1 MGGAA
6 HFGSGGGGALPKKLN
21 PPPVGGANPGG
32 STITTCAVTIPFVLG
47 VHASGFTISCP
58 WNGVM
63 ASAKSSMFSQPG
75 TGLAALGGWKVHG
88 SRCACVSPHDVIVLT
103 AQSSAAFKFGLPVT
117 RAIHV
122 RDLVNDPH
130 DLRFSYITDATVILP
145 SQLPSWSSTRSVGQA
160 SELRSA
166 WPLCWRG
173 APSSSLFSVLR

>member
-1 MGGAA
+1 MGSAGFVFSGMGGAA

-58 WNGVM
+58 WNGVT

-88 SRCACVSPHDVIVLT
+88 SRCAFVSPHDVIVLT
-103 AQSSAAFKFGLPVT
+103 AQSSAAFKFGVPVT

-130 DLRFSYITDATVILP
+130 DLGVVRLF
-145 SQLPSWSSTRSVGQA
+145 RSDLRIHLRDSRSLRGQ
-160 SELRSA
+160 RHR
-166 WPLCWRG
+166 CQQ
-173 APSSSLFSVLR
+173 